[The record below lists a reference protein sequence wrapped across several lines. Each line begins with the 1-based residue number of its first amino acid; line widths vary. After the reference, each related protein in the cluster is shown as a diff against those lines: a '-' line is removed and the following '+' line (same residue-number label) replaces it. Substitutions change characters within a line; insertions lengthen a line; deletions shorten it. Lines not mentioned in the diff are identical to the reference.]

1 VNESTGGFRHVDDRL
16 IHRGA
21 RWDVVAATFDAP
33 DGSRFEREI
42 VRSAG
47 AVAVV
52 PLVSGAA
59 VATVALVSQ
68 YRPAHDRYLIEIPA
82 GMRDV
87 AGEAPMATAR
97 RELVEEVGLV
107 AADLSLLAE
116 CRVSAAMT
124 DATTTVYLATDC
136 RPTPRRPEGPEEDHS
151 EVLHVPLAD
160 ALEWVRN
167 GRIDDAKSVIGLLLT
182 DLAVQQCSSPHQ

>member
-1 VNESTGGFRHVDDRL
+1 VNEPAGGFRHVGDRL
-16 IHRGA
+16 VHRGT

-42 VRSAG
+42 VRSLG

-52 PLVSGAA
+52 PLLAGAD

-68 YRPAHDRYLIEIPA
+68 YRPAHDRQLIEIPA

-87 AGEAPMATAR
+87 AGEPPMETAR

-107 AADLSLLAE
+107 ADELSLLAE

-124 DATTTVYLATDC
+124 DATTILYLATDC
-136 RPTPRRPEGPEEDHS
+136 RPTARRPEGPEEDHS

-160 ALEWVRN
+160 ALEWVRH
-167 GRIDDAKSVIGLLLT
+167 GRIDDAKSVIGLLLA
-182 DLAVQQCSSPHQ
+182 DAAVQQCAPRHQ